1 LEWKKNFNKELEEK
15 ERATKNLT
23 AIKKEEAK
31 KLKPTGKSRKLI
43 LTQKIILIQ
52 DFL

>member
-1 LEWKKNFNKELEEK
+1 MEEKFDKELEEK

-31 KLKPTGKSRKLI
+31 KLKSTGKSRKLI
-43 LTQKIILIQ
+43 LTQNYFNSG
-52 DFL
+52 FL